1 MFLAPQKC
9 YCFNIN
15 VTICFCLRWTLK
27 LINCFNCQKVQW
39 TLQLKEKKILAIFS
53 WFRFYRIK
61 SNTFNCQVTF
71 GPYLFIYFLTF
82 RFCFPVFW
90 ISTSYPQYSLY
101 NICKS
106 LDGKRE
112 ESLPALTAPQPS
124 GCRSCS
130 LWRHA
135 CQSNPLSAALP

>member
-1 MFLAPQKC
+1 MNTVF
-9 YCFNIN
+9 
-15 VTICFCLRWTLK
+15 
-27 LINCFNCQKVQW
+27 
-39 TLQLKEKKILAIFS
+39 QLKEKKILAIFS
-53 WFRFYRIK
+53 WFRFYWIK

-71 GPYLFIYFLTF
+71 GPYSFTYFLTF

-112 ESLPALTAPQPS
+112 ESLPALTAPSEGMLASQTCYQQLFPNL
-124 GCRSCS
+124 CT
-130 LWRHA
+130 W
-135 CQSNPLSAALP
+135 

>member
-1 MFLAPQKC
+1 MFLFK
-9 YCFNIN
+9 IN
-15 VTICFCLRWTLK
+15 FKINK
-27 LINCFNCQKVQW
+27 LF
-39 TLQLKEKKILAIFS
+39 QLSEGSMNTPVKRKKILAIFS

-61 SNTFNCQVTF
+61 SNTFNCQITF

-82 RFCFPVFW
+82 CFCFPVFW

-112 ESLPALTAPQPS
+112 ESLPALAAPQPS
-124 GCRSCS
+124 GCRFCC